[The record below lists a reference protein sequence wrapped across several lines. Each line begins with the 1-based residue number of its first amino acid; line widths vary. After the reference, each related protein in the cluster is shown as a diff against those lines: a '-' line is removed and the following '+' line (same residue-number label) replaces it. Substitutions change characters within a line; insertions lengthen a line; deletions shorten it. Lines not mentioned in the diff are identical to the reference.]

1 MADQETVASV
11 KDRLLRDRH
20 ALLDLSTRN
29 RLLNVPMRTRNV
41 RTIEIVDER
50 AAEVHRLLT
59 DGKGLS
65 FLPGRMLSDEERAE
79 LAEDDVETGG
89 IPQPDDE
96 DLDER
101 GLARRHADLRL
112 QTKLTSEGLQKRLF
126 DIWYDARTLEE
137 EQGVNILYLG
147 LGLLRW
153 YDADS
158 SEVARHAPL
167 VLLPVQLDRTSA
179 AEKFKLRGRGEPPSP
194 NLSLQAKM
202 KAEFGFVIED
212 FADEDELDVG
222 AYCARV
228 AATVSSNSRW
238 EVLPDAMVLGFFSFA
253 KFLMYRDLDPENW
266 PAETPI
272 DQHAIIAGLLRDGFP
287 DVEPIVPDD
296 TAPIDPAI
304 PPVAMNH
311 VVDADSSQTLVI
323 EEAARGRTLV
333 VKGPPGTGKSQT
345 ITNIIAAAA
354 AQGKRVLFVAEKM
367 AALDVVHRRL
377 KSVGLGPLTLEL
389 HSNKANKRAVLDELK
404 RTKEL
409 VLRSRRV
416 DTGVPD
422 ALKEARD
429 VLNAHAD
436 RLHEVQEPY
445 RLSAFHI
452 IGNLIRT
459 ASGQGGYQL
468 DRPETW
474 TPAERDERRALMAEL
489 RDRLV
494 SIGSPS
500 EHPWRGTGCG
510 ALDPAEQE
518 DLLRRVR
525 WLKAELAALQEAAMV
540 GQTELGLTNIVTVAD
555 LSHAAKVLKVA
566 VGLPDADRPA
576 LSDPRWV
583 ECAAAVLSLP
593 SAGAE
598 HVSRKSKADAPF
610 QPIAW
615 DADLTAVRT
624 ALVTKGRSLF
634 RFLDGNYRA
643 QIALLRS
650 YLKAPLPNQV
660 DERIALVDLMMSAQA
675 ARAAYGKVAPAGPAY
690 GRLWQEEESDWSRL
704 QAVADWRRES
714 LAQELSDGF
723 LGRLAAVE
731 DPQSLAAASSL
742 LAQRLE
748 PFRAAW
754 TKLVEILSLDVAR
767 AFGTPNLDEVPLVQ
781 LAERMDRWLAA
792 PEAVTRWIAFAERA
806 WRATELG
813 LGSLVEAVLEGR
825 LGGEALVPTF
835 ERSYFEALRSDVFGR
850 MPELKSFDGE
860 LHDRLVERFQSLDL
874 ARIELAREEIAH
886 SHWNS
891 MPRGNSGIGPLGV
904 LNGEL
909 AKRRNLLPIRQLVE
923 KAGPAIQ
930 KLKPIFMMSPL
941 SVAQFLKPGA
951 ITFDLLVM
959 DEASQIEPV
968 DALGA
973 VARATQIVVVGDE
986 RQLPPTRFFAKLTG
1000 DDAEE
1005 DEESEEYQLRAS
1017 AVESVLDLCLAK
1029 GVPDRMLS
1037 WHYRSKHQS
1046 LIAVSNREFYD
1057 NRLFIVPSPYDA
1069 VAGMGL
1075 KFHHLPHAHYDRGN
1089 TRTNPIEA
1097 RTVAEAVIAHARTS
1111 PGQSLGVATFSTA
1124 QRQAI
1129 LKELELLRRAHP
1141 GVEDFFG
1148 RGGAEPFFV
1157 KNLENIQGDERDVIF
1172 ISVGYGKT
1180 ATGYLAM
1187 SFGPLNGEGGERR
1200 LNVLI
1205 SRAKLRCEV
1214 FSSITGDDIDLERAR
1229 SRGVAA
1235 LKMFL
1240 SFAQTGKL
1248 GIAEETGR
1256 DPDSVFEEEVAAKLR
1271 SLGYDVKAQI
1281 GVAGFF
1287 VDLAISDP
1295 EKPGRFVIGIEC
1307 DGAQYH
1313 SSRSARDRDRL
1324 RQAVLESHG
1333 WIIHRIWSTDWY
1345 LRPREELAKV
1355 QTAVEAAIAAWRE
1368 RDENVASLPH
1378 VAVPLQFSVEAVDE
1392 HEELIV
1398 GNVGHSRAASPV
1410 APATLAVP
1418 YMEAEFAVDRSLE
1431 PHLIPTGL
1439 MAKYVAQVVDAEG
1452 PIHQDEIV
1460 TRIRLLW
1467 GLGRAGS
1474 RIRDA
1479 VAKGIGVASATGA
1492 ICGGPEF
1499 WACPDAEVKVRDRSE
1514 VGSASVRR
1522 PEAIPPVEIEH
1533 AVLAIVTQNFGALRD
1548 QVVQAVARLLGFA
1561 STSAQLRGR
1570 ILDVVDG
1577 LLAAGKLREQTDLL
1591 VVAPP
1596 PAVHIKHQL

>member
-1 MADQETVASV
+1 MADIEATASV
-11 KDRLLRDRH
+11 KDRLLKDRH

-29 RLLNVPMRTRNV
+29 RLLNIPMRTRNV
-41 RTIEIVDER
+41 RTIEIVDEK
-50 AAEVHRLLT
+50 AAEVYRLLT
-59 DGKGLS
+59 EGKSLS
-65 FLPGRMLSDEERAE
+65 FLPGRILNDEERVE

-89 IPQPDDE
+89 IPQPDD
-96 DLDER
+96 DEVDSR
-101 GLARRHADLRL
+101 GFARRHADLRL
-112 QTKLTSEGLQKRLF
+112 QTRLTSEGLQKRLF

-147 LGLLRW
+147 LGLLKW
-153 YDADS
+153 YDADN

-179 AEKFKLRGRGEPPSP
+179 AEKFKLKGRGEPPSP

-202 KAEFGFVIED
+202 KAEFAFIIED
-212 FADEDELDVG
+212 FVDEDELDIG
-222 AYCARV
+222 AYCDKV
-228 AATVSSNSRW
+228 AATVSSNPRW

-266 PAETPI
+266 PADAPI
-272 DQHAIIAGLLRDGFP
+272 DQHPLIAALLRDGFP
-287 DVEPIVPDD
+287 EADPIVPDD
-296 TAPIDPAI
+296 TSSIDSVI
-304 PPVAMNH
+304 PPISLNH

-389 HSNKANKRAVLDELK
+389 HSNKANKRSVLDELK

-409 VLRSRRV
+409 VLKARRI
-416 DTGVPD
+416 DDGVPD
-422 ALKEARD
+422 GLQAARD
-429 VLNAHAD
+429 TLNAHAA
-436 RLHEVQEPY
+436 RLHEIQEPY

-452 IGNLIRT
+452 IGHLIRT
-459 ASGQGGYQL
+459 GSTGQGGFTL
-468 DRPETW
+468 IDPASW
-474 TPAERDERRALMAEL
+474 TPAEREDRQSLVVEL
-489 RDRLV
+489 RDRLLTLGNPAGH
-494 SIGSPS
+494 S
-500 EHPWRGTGCG
+500 WRGVNCQP
-510 ALDPAEQE
+510 LDPAEQE
-518 DLLRRVR
+518 GLARLVRAVREDLSSL
-525 WLKAELAALQEAAMV
+525 ELAV
-540 GQTELGLTNIVTVAD
+540 
-555 LSHAAKVLKVA
+555 KVA
-566 VGLPDADRPA
+566 EDILGVEAVETISDLDRVAIALSAAVALPEADRRA
-576 LSDPRWV
+576 LAAPEWHDATARVLALPQAGSDYV
-583 ECAAAVLSLP
+583 A
-593 SAGAE
+593 
-598 HVSRKSKADAPF
+598 RKREVDVHF
-610 QPIAW
+610 QPMAHDVDFSGI
-615 DADLTAVRT
+615 RT
-624 ALVTKGRSLF
+624 ALVTKGRSFF

-643 QIALLRS
+643 QVALLRS
-650 YLKAPLPNQV
+650 YLKGSLPKGA
-660 DERIALVDLMMSAQA
+660 DERIGLVDSMMAVQA
-675 ARAAYGKVAPAGPAY
+675 ARADYEKAAKGGPAY
-690 GRLWQEEESDWSRL
+690 GRLWQHEESDWSRL
-704 QAVADWRRES
+704 AMVAGWKKAVPSDQLPPRFMACMATAEDTAALDAAHALIGDKLGAFRSDWS
-714 LAQELSDGF
+714 N
-723 LGRLAAVE
+723 
-731 DPQSLAAASSL
+731 
-742 LAQRLE
+742 
-748 PFRAAW
+748 
-754 TKLVEILSLDVAR
+754 LVAMLSLDVGR
-767 AFGTPNLDEVPLVQ
+767 AFGAPTFDQVPLSV
-781 LAERMDRWLAA
+781 LAERLDEWMAA
-792 PEAVTRWIAFAERA
+792 GEAITRWIAFAERA
-806 WRATELG
+806 RKASDLG
-813 LGSLVEAVLEGR
+813 LGQLVDAVLDGK
-825 LGGEALVPTF
+825 LAGDDVVSTF
-835 ERSYFEALRSDVFGR
+835 ERSYYEALRTDIFSR
-850 MPELKSFDGE
+850 MPDLKAFDGE
-860 LHDRLVERFQSLDL
+860 LHDRLVDRFKELDL
-874 ARIELAREEIAH
+874 ARIDLAREQIAQG
-886 SHWNS
+886 HWERI
-891 MPRGNSGIGPLGV
+891 PRGNSGIGPLGV

-930 KLKPIFMMSPL
+930 SLKPIFMMSPL

-951 ITFDLLVM
+951 IMFDLLVM

-973 VARATQIVVVGDE
+973 VARAGQIVVVGDE

-1000 DDAEE
+1000 DDGDDDE
-1005 DEESEEYQLRAS
+1005 DSEEYQLRAS
-1017 AVESVLDLCLAK
+1017 SVESVLDLCLAK

-1075 KFHHLPHAHYDRGN
+1075 KFHYLPHAHYDRGN
-1089 TRTNPIEA
+1089 TRTNPVEA
-1097 RTVAEAVIAHARTS
+1097 KTVAEAVIAHARAN
-1111 PGQSLGVATFSTA
+1111 PAQSLGVATFSTS

-1129 LKELELLRRAHP
+1129 LKELELLRRASP
-1141 GVEDFFG
+1141 DVEDFFG

-1180 ATGYLAM
+1180 ATGYMAM

-1256 DPDSVFEEEVAAKLR
+1256 DPDSVFEEEVAARLR
-1271 SLGYDVKAQI
+1271 GMGYDVKAQI
-1281 GVAGFF
+1281 GIAGFF
-1287 VDLAISDP
+1287 VDLAVADP

-1345 LRPREELAKV
+1345 LRPNEELKKV
-1355 QTAVEAAIAAWRE
+1355 QAAIDAAIAAWRE
-1368 RDENVASLPH
+1368 RDEEVASIS
-1378 VAVPLQFSVEAVDE
+1378 VSAVPLRFSGERIDEDHDLVVGHVGTTEEPEPVSLAAPYVEADF
-1392 HEELIV
+1392 
-1398 GNVGHSRAASPV
+1398 P
-1410 APATLAVP
+1410 
-1418 YMEAEFAVDRSLE
+1418 VDRSLE
-1431 PHLIPTGL
+1431 PHLVTTGV
-1439 MAKYVAQVVDAEG
+1439 MAQHVAQIVQVEG

-1467 GLGRAGS
+1467 KLGRAGS

-1479 VAKGIGVASATGA
+1479 VDKAVKLAAASGT
-1492 ICGGPEF
+1492 IQGGPEF
-1499 WACPDAEVKVRDRSE
+1499 WWSPDTIMRVRDRSA
-1514 VGSASVRR
+1514 VASASLRR
-1522 PEAIPPVEIEH
+1522 PEALPAAEIEH
-1533 AVLAIVTQNFGALRD
+1533 AVLGVVTSNFGAMRD
-1548 QVVQAVARLLGFA
+1548 QVVVAVARLLGFA
-1561 STSAQLRGR
+1561 STSAQLKQR
-1570 ILDVVDG
+1570 ILETVDG
-1577 LLAAGKLREQTDLL
+1577 LVVEGRLRDQTDLL
-1591 VVAPP
+1591 VVTPP
-1596 PAVHIKHQL
+1596 RQST

>member
-1 MADQETVASV
+1 M
-11 KDRLLRDRH
+11 
-20 ALLDLSTRN
+20 
-29 RLLNVPMRTRNV
+29 
-41 RTIEIVDER
+41 
-50 AAEVHRLLT
+50 
-59 DGKGLS
+59 
-65 FLPGRMLSDEERAE
+65 
-79 LAEDDVETGG
+79 
-89 IPQPDDE
+89 
-96 DLDER
+96 
-101 GLARRHADLRL
+101 
-112 QTKLTSEGLQKRLF
+112 
-126 DIWYDARTLEE
+126 
-137 EQGVNILYLG
+137 
-147 LGLLRW
+147 
-153 YDADS
+153 
-158 SEVARHAPL
+158 
-167 VLLPVQLDRTSA
+167 
-179 AEKFKLRGRGEPPSP
+179 
-194 NLSLQAKM
+194 
-202 KAEFGFVIED
+202 
-212 FADEDELDVG
+212 
-222 AYCARV
+222 
-228 AATVSSNSRW
+228 
-238 EVLPDAMVLGFFSFA
+238 
-253 KFLMYRDLDPENW
+253 
-266 PAETPI
+266 
-272 DQHAIIAGLLRDGFP
+272 
-287 DVEPIVPDD
+287 
-296 TAPIDPAI
+296 
-304 PPVAMNH
+304 
-311 VVDADSSQTLVI
+311 I

-367 AALDVVHRRL
+367 AALNVVHRRL
-377 KSVGLGPLTLEL
+377 KTVGLGPLTLEL
-389 HSNKANKRAVLDELK
+389 HSNKVNKRAILEELK

-409 VLRSRRV
+409 VLKSRGV
-416 DTGVPD
+416 DTGVTD

-429 VLNAHAD
+429 ALNAHSD
-436 RLHEVQEPY
+436 RLHSVQEPY
-445 RLSAFHI
+445 RLSAFQV
-452 IGNLIRT
+452 IGHLIRT
-459 ASGQGGYQL
+459 APGEAGYSL
-468 DRPETW
+468 VRPETW
-474 TPAERDERRALMAEL
+474 TPAERDERRALVTEL
-489 RDRLV
+489 RDRL
-494 SIGSPS
+494 GSLGNPA
-500 EHPWRGTGCG
+500 EHSWRGVNC
-510 ALDPAEQE
+510 APLDPAEQE
-518 DLLRRVR
+518 DLLREIRSLR
-525 WLKAELAALQEAAMV
+525 DELAAVRDAAAV
-540 GQTELGLTNIVTVAD
+540 AGAELGVGPIENVSD
-555 LSHAAKVLKVA
+555 LDRAATALRVA
-566 VGLPDADRPA
+566 VELPEADTRA
-576 LSDPRWV
+576 LASPLWTDSS
-583 ECAAAVLSLP
+583 AAVLSLP
-593 SAGAE
+593 SAGREYVARKAE
-598 HVSRKSKADAPF
+598 ADAAF
-610 QPIAW
+610 QPVAR
-615 DADLTAVRT
+615 DVDLAPVRT

-634 RFLDGNYRA
+634 RFLDSNYRG
-643 QIALLRS
+643 QVALLRS
-650 YLKAPLPNQV
+650 YLRAPLPKGV
-660 DERIALVDLMMSAQA
+660 DERIALVDVMISTQA
-675 ARAAYGKVAPAGPAY
+675 LRAAYEKVSPAGPAY
-690 GRLWQEEESDWSRL
+690 GALWQEEGSDWLRM
-704 QAVADWRRES
+704 QALADWRKASQGHELPATFLS
-714 LAQELSDGF
+714 KLASVEDGE
-723 LGRLAAVE
+723 RLAAANGV
-731 DPQSLAAASSL
+731 LAAQLQAL
-742 LAQRLE
+742 HGAWARLIQ
-748 PFRAAW
+748 F
-754 TKLVEILSLDVAR
+754 LSLDIVQ
-767 AFGTPNLDEVPLVQ
+767 AFGVQAPGKVSLEQ
-781 LAERMDRWLAA
+781 LATRLDAWVAS

-806 WRATELG
+806 RRASELG
-813 LGSLVEAVLEGR
+813 LEPVIKAVMEGR
-825 LGGEALVPTF
+825 LTGEAIVPAF
-835 ERSYFEALRSDVFGR
+835 ERAYFEALRADVFSR
-850 MPELKSFDGE
+850 MPELKAFDGE
-860 LHDRLVERFQSLDL
+860 LHDRLVDRFQELDL

-886 SHWNS
+886 RHLSS
-891 MPRGNSGIGPLGV
+891 IPRGNSGIGALGV

-930 KLKPIFMMSPL
+930 SLKPIFMMSPL

-973 VARATQIVVVGDE
+973 VARAAQIVVVGDE

-1075 KFHHLPHAHYDRGN
+1075 KFHFLPQAHYDRGN

-1097 RTVAEAVIAHARTS
+1097 KTVAEAVISHARAN

-1129 LKELELLRRAHP
+1129 LKELELLRRANPH
-1141 GVEDFFG
+1141 VEEFFG

-1180 ATGYLAM
+1180 ATGYMAM

-1248 GIAEETGR
+1248 GVAQESGR

-1271 SLGYDVKAQI
+1271 GLGYDARAQI

-1345 LRPREELAKV
+1345 LRPNEELAKV
-1355 QTAVEAAIAAWRE
+1355 QAAIDGAIIAWRE
-1368 RDENVASLPH
+1368 RDENVAFIPAA
-1378 VAVPLQFSVEAVDE
+1378 AVPLQFTAEIVNRDEALVIG
-1392 HEELIV
+1392 H
-1398 GNVGHSRAASPV
+1398 VGHAGHQDST
-1410 APATLAVP
+1410 APASLSVP
-1418 YMEAEFAVDRSLE
+1418 YIEADFAVDRSLE
-1431 PHLIPTGL
+1431 PHLVQPGL
-1439 MAKYVAQVVDAEG
+1439 MAKYVVRIVQTEG

-1479 VAKGIGVASATGA
+1479 VEKALRFAASDAA
-1492 ICGGPEF
+1492 ISGGPEF
-1499 WACPDAEVKVRDRSE
+1499 WTAPEVEIKVRDRSA
-1514 VGSASVRR
+1514 VASTSLRR
-1522 PEAIPPVEIEH
+1522 PEAIPPVEIEY
-1533 AVLAIVTQNFGALRD
+1533 AVMAIVTANFGALRD
-1548 QVVQAVARLLGFA
+1548 QVVQAVARQLGFA
-1561 STSAQLRGR
+1561 STSAQLRQR
-1570 ILDVVDG
+1570 ILGVVDR
-1577 LLAAGKLREQTDLL
+1577 LLAMGKLREQTDLL

-1596 PAVHIKHQL
+1596 PAVH